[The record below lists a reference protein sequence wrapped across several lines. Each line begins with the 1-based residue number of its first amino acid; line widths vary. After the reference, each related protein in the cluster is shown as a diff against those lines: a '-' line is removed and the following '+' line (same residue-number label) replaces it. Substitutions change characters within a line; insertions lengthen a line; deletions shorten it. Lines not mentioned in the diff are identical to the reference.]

1 MIIYIQLSKR
11 NLKKLSNSM
20 RPYEKHTFS
29 NIVSSF
35 IYLPAL
41 NHKSNEDCGFSSSYQ
56 NTTETLQVTVLRR

>member
-1 MIIYIQLSKR
+1 
-11 NLKKLSNSM
+11 M

-41 NHKSNEDCGFSSSYQ
+41 NHKSYEDCGFSSSYQ